1 MGNAGSYTGLG
12 HRDDLSL
19 TCCFVQRR
27 RERFNRRQAGQ
38 TLHTARPTDLKE
50 RLAHNAAL
58 ALLGIGGLHVLERR
72 PLGEAGSERRLI
84 QTRQR
89 GGELLHPSYQRV
101 ATATRDFPLPLEEQL
116 VHLPELALQPG
127 AGGGLSS
134 TDTAL
139 AKVEHGTEDK
149 LHLPLAHVF
158 IYDDRFYRY
167 DVAGTEWSQ
176 EVRVVGQRDRRI
188 GRA

>member
-1 MGNAGSYTGLG
+1 MPPGPLISKTGWRTMPRWRCSASVACTCWRVVRSLRAGSK
-12 HRDDLSL
+12 RSL
-19 TCCFVQRR
+19 V
-27 RERFNRRQAGQ
+27 
-38 TLHTARPTDLKE
+38 
-50 RLAHNAAL
+50 
-58 ALLGIGGLHVLERR
+58 
-72 PLGEAGSERRLI
+72 EA
-84 QTRQR
+84 RQR

-176 EVRVVGQRDRRI
+176 EVRVVGQRDRRL